1 MSFKVFSPLAAS
13 GRCYHLFGRCKPR
26 MSEQEYRNVRD
37 WVIDGARG
45 ADRQVNPKRYFV
57 AARRRDTE

>member
-1 MSFKVFSPLAAS
+1 
-13 GRCYHLFGRCKPR
+13 

-45 ADRQVNPKRYFV
+45 ADRQVNPRRYFV